1 MSVVFSTMST
11 AATEPK
17 SAIRFVGG
25 DVYSTFSGGSSGN
38 EIIVDRLSG
47 GIDTRPQYNDLIV
60 TAFGIGEGVG
70 RGLYIEGGI
79 GATTINSSWV
89 NDTYDLIFST
99 GYTFYDGSRITAHS
113 DGSGSPSTSVNMAIG
128 AMVFR
133 YVDTETPMDV
143 TPDTSAVLSNPNP
156 NPDSLT
162 PVTDGALG
170 VGIGLNASNRPD
182 EVFEKPLLM
191 TNFFTTGSNAGSGWS
206 VTLGMGVQP
215 IYPAGI
221 INPLTFTWSGSTTS
235 AYVPHGEATLA
246 LRPKYPS

>member
-11 AATEPK
+11 AATEPQ
-17 SAIRFVGG
+17 SGIQFVGG
-25 DVYSTFSGGSSGN
+25 YVYSTFSGGSSGN

-47 GIDTRPQYNDLIV
+47 GIDTKPQYNDLIV

-79 GATTINSSWV
+79 GATTINSSFA

-99 GYTFYDGSRITAHS
+99 GYTFYDGSTITAHS
-113 DGSGSPSTSVNMAIG
+113 DGSGSPSTSYQMAIG

-143 TPDTSAVLSNPNP
+143 TPDTSAVTSNPNP
-156 NPDSLT
+156 NPDSIT
-162 PVTDGALG
+162 PVTDGVLG
-170 VGIGLNASNRPD
+170 VGIGLNASNMPD
-182 EVFEKPLLM
+182 ELFRKPTGM
-191 TNFFTTGSNAGSGWS
+191 TDFFTTGSNSGSGWS
-206 VTLGMGVQP
+206 VTIGMGIQP
-215 IYPAGI
+215 VTNGT
-221 INPLTFTWSGSTTS
+221 INPETFTWLGSTTS